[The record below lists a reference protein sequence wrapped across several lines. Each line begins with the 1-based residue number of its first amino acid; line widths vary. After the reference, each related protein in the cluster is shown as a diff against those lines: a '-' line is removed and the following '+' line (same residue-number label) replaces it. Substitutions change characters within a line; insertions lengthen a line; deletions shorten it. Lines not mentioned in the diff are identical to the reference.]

1 MSASNKKKLRKE
13 QQQTSMSKKQQEAKK
28 EARKLAAYTATFWIV
43 LALCVSIVLG
53 IVLKTP
59 IDVAIDRLG
68 TAVTVGDHKITTT
81 ELTYFYIDAINQ
93 WYGTYGSYATMFGL
107 DPNKGLDQ
115 QEYDKEKG
123 LTWADYFLD
132 LALDN
137 AKNTYALCDAAEAE
151 GFKLN
156 DEQQGNVDKLYD
168 DLKADAK
175 AEKQSVTKFLQ
186 DIYGKSANESSYKK
200 YYEATVLASAYYN
213 HHQETLKDSY
223 TADQLRAFEGT
234 EGYKYDSYTY
244 ATYYL
249 NLEDFKMG
257 GTKGS
262 NGKITYSEDELKAA
276 KEYLENVKNTLS
288 KSDINTL
295 ELLNK
300 AIEEMDAQLQK
311 DKADNPAKEESK
323 PESKPESGDTETKP
337 ETGDTDTETGDTETG
352 DTETGNTETGNT
364 ETGNTE
370 TGNTETGDTETG
382 DTETGNTETGDTET
396 GDTETDDS
404 ETDDSD
410 SEDKK
415 DEEDKEDDDKKE
427 DEKEPPKAT
436 ENKKVLYEKVSALMQ
451 EWMRDSSRKAGDITA
466 LADET
471 TSKDADGKE
480 TKTLKGYYIVLF
492 QEHHDNQYP
501 LINVRH
507 ILVSFEG
514 GTYNSSTGSTT
525 YSDAEKKAA
534 KEKAEKLLA
543 EWKSGA
549 ATEDSFAEMANKHSA
564 DGGGTTGGLYENVYP
579 GQMVTNFNDWCFD
592 ESRKEGDTGVV
603 ESTYG
608 YHVMY
613 FVGDGDETYRDYMVT
628 NDLLEKDMT
637 AWQEGLIA
645 GITLEEKNLDRI
657 DKDLILNGG
666 ASSAVDGDHAGHN
679 H

>member
-1 MSASNKKKLRKE
+1 
-13 QQQTSMSKKQQEAKK
+13 MSKKQQEAKK
-28 EARKLAAYTATFWIV
+28 EARKLAVYTATFWIV

-53 IVLKTP
+53 IVLKAP

-81 ELTYFYIDAINQ
+81 ELTYFYIDAINN

-107 DPNKGLDQ
+107 DPSKALDQ
-115 QEYDKEKG
+115 QVYDKESGK
-123 LTWADYFLD
+123 TWGDYFMD

-137 AKNTYALCDAAEAE
+137 AKNTYALCDDAKAN
-151 GFKLN
+151 GFKLSA
-156 DEQQGNVDKLYD
+156 EQESNVEALYT

-175 AEKQSVTKFLQ
+175 EKKQSVTKFLQ
-186 DIYGKSANESSYKK
+186 NIYGDCANESSYKK

-213 HHQETLKDSY
+213 HHSDTLKDNY
-223 TADQLRAFEGT
+223 TADQLRAFEGK
-234 EGYKYDSYTY
+234 EGYKYNSYTY
-244 ATYYL
+244 ASYYL
-249 NLEDFKMG
+249 NLENFKMG

-311 DKADNPAKEESK
+311 DKADNPAKEEAK
-323 PESKPESGDTETKP
+323 PETKP
-337 ETGDTDTETGDTETG
+337 ETGDTETGDTETG
-352 DTETGNTETGNT
+352 DTETGDTETGDT
-364 ETGNTE
+364 ETGDTE

-396 GDTETDDS
+396 GDTETGDTETGDTETGDTETGDTESDDDK
-404 ETDDSD
+404 DDG
-410 SEDKK
+410 K
-415 DEEDKEDDDKKE
+415 DDNNDDEDKKE

-436 ENKKVLYEKVSALMQ
+436 ENKKVLYSKVSTLMQ
-451 EWMRDSSRKAGDITA
+451 EWLRDASRKPGDITA
-466 LADET
+466 LADES
-471 TSKDADGKE
+471 TSKDSSGKE

-492 QEHHDNQYP
+492 QECHDNQYP

-534 KEKAEKLLA
+534 KEKAEKLLE
-543 EWKSGA
+543 EWKNGA

-564 DGGGTTGGLYENVYP
+564 DGDGTTGGLYENVYP

-592 ESRKEGDTGVV
+592 EARKVGDTGVV

-613 FVGDGDETYRDYMVT
+613 FVGDGDENYRDYMVT
-628 NDLLEKDMT
+628 NDLLDKDMT

-645 GITLEEKNLDRI
+645 GITLETKNLDRV

-666 ASSAVDGDHAGHN
+666 ASTAIDGDDHAGHN